1 MKKMRYF
8 VFGFVPLVIS
18 IITILLAQPSEIVWG
33 QTSQLPLI
41 STRGHFDLET
51 GELIRDHNSTDYNV
65 TNIPVCPPEIAVFIH
80 GWPLNE
86 LNASERFTRTQMSL
100 LANNYSIPLIGFS
113 WDANTTSSL
122 SDFGFSGWL
131 HAKSIANDNGPKLAQ
146 FILDFKNNCANEG
159 SKVRLIAHSLGA
171 RVVLSALESLNNNK
185 EWNTNNFNITSVHL
199 MGAAVDNEEVS
210 KLQQDILNDL
220 TNWGS
225 VNSAYGKAI
234 EKVVTDFYN
243 LYNPEDNVLEPRVVF
258 QIYPSY
264 ELGDLALGQSGYQ
277 PIPYDI
283 SLSLPDN
290 YNQINVMGE
299 ILASCDADGDRKPDL
314 GLREDEIVGI
324 GDNHG
329 GYIGFRNADDKNILA
344 DDGAINILVDNWK
357 NLTSDINQ
365 NLDLTTTCN
374 LK

>member
-1 MKKMRYF
+1 
-8 VFGFVPLVIS
+8 
-18 IITILLAQPSEIVWG
+18 
-33 QTSQLPLI
+33 
-41 STRGHFDLET
+41 
-51 GELIRDHNSTDYNV
+51 
-65 TNIPVCPPEIAVFIH
+65 
-80 GWPLNE
+80 
-86 LNASERFTRTQMSL
+86 
-100 LANNYSIPLIGFS
+100 
-113 WDANTTSSL
+113 
-122 SDFGFSGWL
+122 
-131 HAKSIANDNGPKLAQ
+131 
-146 FILDFKNNCANEG
+146 
-159 SKVRLIAHSLGA
+159 
-171 RVVLSALESLNNNK
+171 
-185 EWNTNNFNITSVHL
+185 

-210 KLQQDILNDL
+210 KLQQDVLNDP

-225 VNSAYGKAI
+225 VKSAYGKAI

-277 PIPYDI
+277 TIPFDI

-290 YNQINVMGE
+290 YNQINVKDE
-299 ILASCDADGDRKPDL
+299 ILASCDADGDSKPDF

-329 GYIGFRNADDKNILA
+329 GYMGFRNADNKNILA
-344 DDGAINILVDNWK
+344 DDGAINVLVDNWK

-365 NLDLTTTCN
+365 NLDLTTICN